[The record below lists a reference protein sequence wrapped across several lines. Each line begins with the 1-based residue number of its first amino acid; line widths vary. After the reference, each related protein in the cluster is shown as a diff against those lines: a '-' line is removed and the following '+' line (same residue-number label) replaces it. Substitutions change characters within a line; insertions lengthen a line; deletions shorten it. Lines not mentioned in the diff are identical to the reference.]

1 MINVLTQNKDET
13 RKKKIL
19 VRLLQAIV
27 VIFIITAISNLFIGS
42 VSADDYSDFVSDFN
56 SLNTS
61 SNSFSQDLNDFIF
74 SNSNFYNYGN
84 TPITII
90 TPGVGC
96 DHKNWN
102 YNNSGVSNSIID
114 FISRRNCNVYY

>member
-42 VSADDYSDFVSDFN
+42 VSADDYLDFLSDFN
-56 SLNTS
+56 DLDTN
-61 SNSFSQDLNDFIF
+61 NNFDQDLNSFI
-74 SNSNFYNYGN
+74 
-84 TPITII
+84 T
-90 TPGVGC
+90 
-96 DHKNWN
+96 
-102 YNNSGVSNSIID
+102 NNS
-114 FISRRNCNVYY
+114 